1 MSKAEAR
8 ILSSALYAGLWWLIA
23 QAGAASPAGLAPSPL
38 DEAGRHLDGEAPP
51 APRPG
56 AYHGV
61 VPGPEARNPLPH
73 PRSDP
78 PRLIWTGFKMVGDR
92 SEIFLQT
99 TRPVEHALAP
109 SAKTPGS
116 LSFLLRNCRIHM
128 RNNARKIDTRFF
140 ASPVQGVSARQRKRD
155 VELSISLKDGA
166 VPEVRLDPGPDGTQF
181 VVLSFPPGRSAGQPE
196 PAARP
201 ETTPRP
207 ARAGTPA
214 EVAPPSLNP

>member
-1 MSKAEAR
+1 
-8 ILSSALYAGLWWLIA
+8 LNSALYAGLWWLIA
-23 QAGAASPAGLAPSPL
+23 QTGADRPLAPSPL
-38 DEAGRHLDGEAPP
+38 DEASRNLDAEAPS
-51 APRPG
+51 APTPG

-109 SAKTPGS
+109 ATGKAAAGS
-116 LSFLLRNCRIHM
+116 LSFMLRNCRIHM

-155 VELSISLKDGA
+155 VELNISLKDQA
-166 VPEVRLDPGPDGTQF
+166 MPEVRVDPGPDGTQF
-181 VVLSFPPGRSAGQPE
+181 LVLSFPPGGASAGQPE

-201 ETTPRP
+201 
-207 ARAGTPA
+207 ARAPA
-214 EVAPPSLNP
+214 DLAPPSLSP